1 MHVRTYSISK
11 NYEASSGPW
20 GSRGELDLTLQTL
33 THLCSVMNVC
43 GDIRQLQSE
52 KMEEKEKK
60 REREKEKEQG
70 REKDK
75 DGKVVH
81 VDSSYEPSASDS
93 ALSSLSGSICR

>member
-1 MHVRTYSISK
+1 
-11 NYEASSGPW
+11 
-20 GSRGELDLTLQTL
+20 
-33 THLCSVMNVC
+33 
-43 GDIRQLQSE
+43 
-52 KMEEKEKK
+52 MEEKEKK